1 MRTDRSLVGLACWL
15 TGVAVWVCAG
25 CVTSSGGGGGGGDG
39 DGTGNANDNAT
50 NDNEVPDPV
59 RCRDN
64 TPPAGELIFPP
75 VDGDVSV
82 EPGEVAV
89 LWEVEDSDGGEV
101 TITVFISDQ
110 PNVFDNPLFTQ
121 EVRENLIAGAGPV
134 QQRATVE
141 LTQTG
146 TFYAG
151 VEISDDCRST
161 IRRPADGQGAR
172 FVVAVGGGG
181 GRVDAAGVI
190 LLCPGGSQLARRA
203 TTFEWS
209 MGDTQAQGISLFVS
223 RAAQPNPFN
232 SPLLVLRDIQPDQ
245 ASVALE
251 DENVLPVGEELS
263 WGLRIQTQDEVLFT
277 FDGQVGRS
285 FTVGENVAPSGE
297 LLGPEAGAVLAD
309 ATASLLL
316 RWQADAGNCEDTL
329 TSTVFFEYLGDRNT
343 PRALFA
349 SPISEPLAQ
358 NRLELN
364 AATVRDRLD
373 QGGLWAWGVLA
384 GDGTDSTE
392 LPAVQ
397 SQANFLTFVR
407 NTAPRFDALPAI
419 GQRVCGLQSGPIDTL
434 EFTYADD
441 NGLNSVAVTLYY
453 ADVEADVFDAPAAT
467 ETFAP
472 DQIASTAGQVGLV
485 VDARGGTGCLEFNQ
499 GLGFYGV
506 ELDDGVNGP
515 VRAAIEYAGLDCNKN
530 GIVDSADIASGTS
543 RDCNRNGIPD
553 DCELATGDGNGN
565 GVLDVCEVPQ
575 FPDCNGN
582 GIPDSQDISSET
594 SNDCNADGIP
604 DECQGS
610 PLCDAGTLRTGVIA
624 GGAYNS
630 VENEVNTNH
639 LRGNI
644 CNVPAGRPAAVPSWT
659 LDSRP
664 PGSEVFINSPYFIR
678 PAVSG
683 SYVFRLTETLS
694 GVSDTVALT
703 LVALQ

>member
-1 MRTDRSLVGLACWL
+1 MRTDRSLLGLAGCL
-15 TGVAVWVCAG
+15 AGVVVWVCAG
-25 CVTSSGGGGGGGDG
+25 CTSPSGGGGEGG
-39 DGTGNANDNAT
+39 DGTGNANANANDNAT
-50 NDNEVPDPV
+50 NDNVAPDPV

-75 VDGDVSV
+75 VGGDVSV

-89 LWEVEDSDGGEV
+89 IWEVEDSDGGEV
-101 TITVFISDQ
+101 TITVFINDQ
-110 PNVFDNPLFTQ
+110 PDVFDNPLFTQ
-121 EVRENLIAGAGPV
+121 EVREDLIAGAGPV

-141 LTQTG
+141 LTRTG

-151 VEISDDCRST
+151 VEITDDCDAAV
-161 IRRPADGQGAR
+161 RRPADGQGAR
-172 FVVAVGGGG
+172 FVVALGGEG

-190 LLCPGGSQLARRA
+190 LLCPRDAQLARRA

-209 MGDTQAQGISLFVS
+209 MGNTQAQGISLFVS
-223 RAAQPNPFN
+223 RADQSNPFN

-251 DENVLPVGEELS
+251 DENLLPVGEELS

-285 FTVGENVAPSGE
+285 FTVGDNVAPTGE

-329 TSTVFFEYLGDRNT
+329 TSTVFFEFLGDRNA
-343 PRALFA
+343 PQALFE
-349 SPISEPLAQ
+349 SPISEQLGE

-364 AATVRDRLD
+364 VSTVRDRLD

-407 NTAPRFDALPAI
+407 NTAPEFVVRPAI

-543 RDCNRNGIPD
+543 RDCN
-553 DCELATGDGNGN
+553 
-565 GVLDVCEVPQ
+565 
-575 FPDCNGN
+575 
-582 GIPDSQDISSET
+582 
-594 SNDCNADGIP
+594 ADGIP

-639 LRGNI
+639 LRGTI
-644 CNVPAGRPAAVPSWT
+644 CKVPPVGAAPAWAARWT
-659 LDSRP
+659 LDSSP
-664 PGSEVFINSPYFIR
+664 PGSEVFINSPTALTSSYSVR
-678 PAVSG
+678 PAVAG
-683 SYVFRLTETLS
+683 DYVFRLTETFS
-694 GVSDTVALT
+694 GVSDTVTLT
-703 LVALQ
+703 LVLPR